1 MRTRSALVVKEQYNR
16 SLTQANNALKQ
27 RTAKMV
33 TLEELD
39 RDPWQTYPVNKDEL
53 RELISYRD
61 IYHRYDDI
69 DPLHMQVHYVREN
82 SDGSAD
88 VEFTVGREVAR
99 EFIRKGFLA
108 AMTEMV
114 EKYKDEP

>member
-1 MRTRSALVVKEQYNR
+1 LVVKEQYNR
-16 SLTQANNALKQ
+16 SLTQAVNDLKP
-27 RTAKMV
+27 RMIKMV

-39 RDPWQTYPVNKDEL
+39 RDPWSTYPVNKEEL

-69 DPLHMQVHYVREN
+69 DPHHMQVHYVREN

-88 VEFTVGREVAR
+88 IEFTVGREVAR
-99 EFIRKGFLA
+99 EFIRRGFLA
-108 AMTEMV
+108 AVTEMAQMKV
-114 EKYKDEP
+114 DEQ